1 MTAAARRTAARE
13 RQRRYRAMR
22 RDGLARYHVVAG
34 GDVIDLLIRNA
45 CHRRSLHCSTMR
57 RDGNAAVD
65 IIVTLRYL

>member
-34 GDVIDLLIRNA
+34 GDVIDLLIRLGWLRDADATNSQCVSQA
-45 CHRRSLHCSTMR
+45 ISALLNDAARR
-57 RDGNAAVD
+57 
-65 IIVTLRYL
+65 